1 MTIYLVLPAYN
12 ESESLVPLL
21 DKAATAAGS
30 LSAPFKVIV
39 VDDGSSDGTASVAM
53 SHPLAARGMLETIPH
68 RVNQGLA
75 AAVRTG
81 IEAFLS
87 RSDSDDDIMVTM
99 DADDTHDPKYIEG
112 LQKAVSAGADVAIC
126 SRFAEGGV
134 EVGVNAFRKLLSR
147 GAKVFMDLIAPV
159 SGVKDISC
167 GYRAYAKPAL
177 EKALRVYGERIIQ
190 TIGGSVQAELL
201 VKLQAL
207 GAKVVEIPFTL
218 RYDLKRGPSK
228 LRMTT
233 TIMGYFKLRGIK
245 RAAVLEAK
253 LRSAVV
259 SSPPDAS
266 KTLVLTCT
274 YNEADN
280 IERLIGR
287 IFYFLPGASV
297 LVVDDSSPDGTGRIV
312 EKLKMKYEKL
322 HLITRPGKLGLATAI
337 SSGVKWAIENGYER
351 VINMDADFSHDPAV
365 LPDFVSKAFVAD
377 YVIGSRYVR
386 GGGTV
391 NWGLH
396 RKILSRGAN
405 LFARFMTGAPV
416 RDLTTGYRLI
426 SLARAPELCLD
437 DIEAKGYGY
446 LTAMTCRAAAM
457 GLRIVETPIIFLDR
471 SRGESKMDTNIIKEA
486 VLLVFRLRKECRA
499 CRRTNG

>member
-1 MTIYLVLPAYN
+1 MTVYLVLPAYN
-12 ESESLVPLL
+12 ESESLVSLL
-21 DKAATAAGS
+21 DKAAAAADS
-30 LSAPFKVIV
+30 LSVPLKVIV
-39 VDDGSSDGTASVAM
+39 VDDGSSDGTAAVAM
-53 SHPLAARGMLETIPH
+53 SHPLAARGMLETISH

-99 DADDTHDPKYIEG
+99 DADDTHDPKYIAG
-112 LQKAVSAGADVAIC
+112 LEKAVSSGADVVIC

-134 EVGVNAFRKLLSR
+134 EMGVNAFRKLLSR
-147 GAKVFMDLIAPV
+147 GAKVFMDLLAPV

-177 EKALRVYGERIIQ
+177 EKALRVYGERMIQ

-233 TIMGYFKLRGIK
+233 TILGYFKLRGIK
-245 RAAVLEAK
+245 RSANFEAK
-253 LRSAVV
+253 LRSAGL
-259 SSPPDAS
+259 SRPPDAS
-266 KTLVLTCT
+266 KIIVLTCT

-280 IERLIGR
+280 IERLIDR

-312 EKLKMKYEKL
+312 EELKLKYAKL
-322 HLITRPGKLGLATAI
+322 NLISRSGKLGLATAI
-337 SSGVKWAIENGYER
+337 SAGINWAMKNGYEH
-351 VINMDADFSHDPAV
+351 VINMDADFSHDPAA
-365 LPDFVSKAFVAD
+365 LPDFVWKASSAD
-377 YVIGSRYVR
+377 YVVGSRYVR

-405 LFARFMTGAPV
+405 LFARLMTGAPV

-426 SLARAPELCLD
+426 RLARASELCLD
-437 DIEAKGYGY
+437 DIQAKGYGY
-446 LTAMTCRAAAM
+446 LTAMTCRASAR
-457 GLRIVETPIIFLDR
+457 GLKIVETPIIFLDR

-486 VLLVFRLRKECRA
+486 VLLVFRLRKECSA
-499 CRRTNG
+499 CKGD